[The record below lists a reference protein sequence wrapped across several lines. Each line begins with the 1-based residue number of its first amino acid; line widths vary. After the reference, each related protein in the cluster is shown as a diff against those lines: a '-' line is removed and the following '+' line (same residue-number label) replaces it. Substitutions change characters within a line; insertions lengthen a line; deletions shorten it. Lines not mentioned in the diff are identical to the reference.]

1 MIRVARALALA
12 LAVVA
17 VAAAH
22 AGAQTVDVLVT
33 NDDGIGAAGID
44 AMVEELRLNPNLNVI
59 VVAPATNQS
68 GTGDN
73 YTTGTAIG
81 VAAGTTASG
90 YAGTAVSGYPADSV
104 LYALVGAGLTPDIVV
119 SGINNGQNLG
129 REIGTK
135 LSGTVGAALTA
146 ARYGVPAIAVSA
158 QIAQNDYAAAAT
170 YTANIVENFRIKKTL
185 GKKLTNKNG
194 QGMFAI
200 LNINVPSCNV
210 SGGSLR
216 GVELVPLAQVTTVTG
231 YTEGSPGQFTA
242 SVSTRPFLSG
252 GNCMSTAED
261 PADDIAAFASGF
273 ISLTALNPDLTVD
286 NKLKRFK
293 FLTKIPFN

>member
-1 MIRVARALALA
+1 MRVARGLFLVGAL
-12 LAVVA
+12 V
-17 VAAAH
+17 VAAASQ
-22 AGAQTVDVLVT
+22 ASAQSIDVLVT

-44 AMVEELRLNPNLNVI
+44 AVVEELRLNANLNVI

-73 YTTGTAIG
+73 FTTGSPIG

-90 YAGTAVSGYPADSV
+90 FGGTAVSGYPADSV
-104 LYALVGAGLTPDIVV
+104 LYAVVGAGLTPDIVV

-129 REIGTK
+129 REIGTE

-146 ARYGVPAIAVSA
+146 ARLGIPAIAVSA
-158 QIAQNDYAAAAT
+158 QLAQNDYAAAAT
-170 YTANIVENFRIKKTL
+170 YTANVVENFRVKKTL

-194 QGMFAI
+194 LGTFAI
-200 LNINVPSCNV
+200 LNINVPSCNL

-216 GVELVPLAQVTTVTG
+216 GVELVPVAQVTTVTG
-231 YTEGSPGQFTA
+231 YTEGAPGLFTA
-242 SVSTRPFLSG
+242 TTSTLPVLGG
-252 GNCMSTAED
+252 GNCLSTLED
-261 PADDIAAFASGF
+261 PAHDIAAFTNGF